1 MKKFSALLGALAIA
15 GILAMPAAAADDVL
29 FYYGHGGLNEGH
41 SNLGA
46 IYTGLG
52 ANFVEDAGATIPA
65 DLSAYRLIFISVPGW
80 LDPNAYF
87 SATETAA
94 LNAFLA
100 DGAHRIVLIGEW
112 DGFYGQ
118 GQQVL
123 EQLAADLGGVL
134 SFSPG
139 VFDQNCF
146 AYDCAATNTTDPLVN
161 GLSGLCKAATSVW
174 DLGTAVSYPVENTSM
189 PWVVSNGTDVPC
201 ICGIGDSNTLSDSC
215 GHLLSNANT
224 IEFASRLYLVT
235 CAGDPTPTVRTTWGN
250 VKATYR

>member
-1 MKKFSALLGALAIA
+1 MKKFAALLGALAVA
-15 GILAMPAAAADDVL
+15 GILASPVQAADDVL
-29 FYYGHGGLNEGH
+29 FYYGHAGLNEGH
-41 SNLGA
+41 TSLAA

-52 ANFVEDAGATIPA
+52 ANFVSDAGATIPA
-65 DLSAYRLIFISVPGW
+65 DLSPYRLIFISVPGW

-87 SATETAA
+87 SAAETAA

-123 EQLAADLGGVL
+123 EQLASDLGGVI
-134 SFSPG
+134 SFFPG
-139 VFDQNCF
+139 VFDQSCY
-146 AYDCAATNTTDPLVN
+146 AYNCAATNTTDPLVN
-161 GLSGLCKAATSVW
+161 GLSGLCKAATAVW
-174 DLGTAVSYPVENTSM
+174 DLGTAVSYPVENTVQ

-201 ICGIGDSNTLSDSC
+201 ICGIGDSNTLSDPC
-215 GHLLSNANT
+215 AHLGDANT
-224 IEFASRLYLVT
+224 AEFASRLYLIT
-235 CAGDPTPTVRTTWGN
+235 CAGEPSPTVRTTWGN

>member
-1 MKKFSALLGALAIA
+1 MKKYAVLLGALVIA
-15 GILAMPAAAADDVL
+15 GIVASPALAADDVL

-41 SNLGA
+41 STLAGV
-46 IYTGLG
+46 YSGLG
-52 ANFVEDAGATIPA
+52 ANWVEDAGATIPA
-65 DLSAYRLIFISVPGW
+65 DLSAYRLIFISVPGF
-80 LDPNAYF
+80 LDPTGYF
-87 SATETAA
+87 SAGETAQ

-139 VFDQNCF
+139 VYDSGCF
-146 AYDCAATNTTDPLVN
+146 AYNCAATNTSDPLVL
-161 GLSGLCKAATSVW
+161 GLTGLCKAATSAW
-174 DLGTAVSYPVENTSM
+174 DLGTAVSYPVENTSL

-201 ICGIGDSNTLSDSC
+201 ICGIGDSNTLSDGC
-215 GHLLSNANT
+215 GHLSDANT
-224 IEFASRLYLVT
+224 LEFANRLYLVT
-235 CAGDPTPTVRTTWGN
+235 CAGEPSPTVKSTWGA
-250 VKATYR
+250 VKANYR